1 MQGTQVQSL
10 IWEDSTRKQG
20 SFLGCSVV
28 KILPVMQ
35 DTHLETGL
43 ILGLG
48 RSHGGRH
55 GNLLQYSCLE
65 KLMDRGARRAT
76 VQGVTKSQT
85 WLKQLS
91 THGPHFPGSYA
102 ILFFTASDFTFT
114 TSHIHNWT
122 FFPLWLR
129 LFFLSGAISL
139 LFSVRILGTYQCG
152 EFIFQCPFFFA
163 FSYCSWDSQGK
174 NTEMVC
180 HSLLQWTT
188 FCQNSPPWPVHLGW
202 SYTAWLIVS
211 VS

>member
-152 EFIFQCPFFFA
+152 EFIFQCHIFLPFHTTVYEVLKARILKWFA
-163 FSYCSWDSQGK
+163 IPSSSGPHFAKTLHHDLSI
-174 NTEMVC
+174 
-180 HSLLQWTT
+180 
-188 FCQNSPPWPVHLGW
+188 LGGPTW
-202 SYTAWLIVS
+202 HGS
-211 VS
+211 